1 MSKLPKRHTLPE
13 TTDKTEEAEVEPM
26 TLEEYK
32 KDYEVFGGLFDL
44 VARKSLPNGGTLN
57 HTANT
62 LINNIYQLERE
73 KSANSAEI
81 ERMKV
86 EITESN
92 YGGEIFRRQIS
103 DLRDKQAELL
113 KVVAIDN
120 ETIIDLK
127 QKLDTSEVELAEAI
141 ILIGE
146 GLEFL
151 QKLQSKITRRK
162 VVAYAKCS
170 DVCCKLA

>member
-1 MSKLPKRHTLPE
+1 MNAMSKLPKRHTLPE

-26 TLEEYK
+26 TL
-32 KDYEVFGGLFDL
+32 
-44 VARKSLPNGGTLN
+44 
-57 HTANT
+57 TAST

-86 EITESN
+86 EITENN

-151 QKLQSKITRRK
+151 EKLQSKITRRK
-162 VVAYAKCS
+162 VVACAKCF

>member
-1 MSKLPKRHTLPE
+1 MNAMSKLPKRHTLPE

-26 TLEEYK
+26 TL
-32 KDYEVFGGLFDL
+32 
-44 VARKSLPNGGTLN
+44 
-57 HTANT
+57 TAST

-151 QKLQSKITRRK
+151 EKLQSKITRRK
-162 VVAYAKCS
+162 VVACAKCF